1 MTSRK
6 TQPTKPQRSVQQP
19 PGAESAQAV
28 PGPLAELGGRPIP
41 LARRHIRAV
50 TFDVTGTLIH
60 TPLRAEIYR
69 AVLDRHGSPVDLE
82 ALRWGVAEAWR
93 ELDCHQGLGRERFG
107 PELDD
112 ARRYWEGFLRR
123 VCALLDVPAPSR
135 FAARELFD
143 AFARPDAW
151 EVYPDARPT
160 LAALRG
166 RGLALGVV
174 SNWDHRLPG
183 LLDALGPEFRFQAV
197 VYSQRAGVEKPEPAI
212 FRRALRELV
221 AAPDEAVHVGDRA
234 KEDVEG
240 ARAAGMHALLLD
252 RGGAGDL
259 AHLGELIPWLDENG

>member
-1 MTSRK
+1 MTAPRK
-6 TQPTKPQRSVQQP
+6 PARDRRATQQP
-19 PGAESAQAV
+19 PPEGPTEAFPV
-28 PGPLAELGGRPIP
+28 PREQLGSGPIP
-41 LARRHIRAV
+41 LARRRVRAV

-60 TPLRAEIYR
+60 TPRRAEIYGE
-69 AVLDRHGSPVDLE
+69 VLRRHGFSVDTE
-82 ALRWGVAEAWR
+82 AVRWAVEEAWR
-93 ELDCHQGLGRERFG
+93 EFDCQGRLGHERFG
-107 PELDD
+107 PEIDD
-112 ARRYWEGFLRR
+112 ARRYWRRFLARL
-123 VCALLDVPAPSR
+123 CALLDLPAPSR

-151 EVYPDARPT
+151 EVYRDAPPT

-183 LLDALGPEFRFQAV
+183 LLEAFGPEFRFQAI

-221 AAPDEAVHVGDRA
+221 VEPDEAVHVGDRPT
-234 KEDVEG
+234 EDVEG

-252 RGGAGDL
+252 RTGAGDL
-259 AHLGELIPWLDENG
+259 AHLGELLPWLDENN